1 MRFSWKI
8 TGRVLLIAVSVAAVA
23 YSSVMM
29 IRYPGWVVDDAFI
42 LFRYA
47 ENLVDHG
54 ELNWNVGENPVE
66 GYTGIAMVS
75 LIALGMKL
83 SISPIIAA
91 HIIGIACYFI
101 GAILLILIFRGFNL
115 GSVSALV
122 LYCTA
127 PFLFTHAWSG
137 LETTMFNTA
146 ILLAIYAFSVR
157 NNAFFVGALLILGFT
172 RPEGAVISI
181 ILIVFYRPVS
191 RKTIIAWLVPC
202 LIYFI
207 WRWIYYGQF
216 LPNTFYAKLS
226 QAGISMEN
234 LIILRRLLVTYLP
247 LPGLL
252 ALIFIGRDHFRK
264 HRRLVFG
271 TTVFTLIIILTYLCS
286 RLMMNYSYRF
296 FLPFYI
302 VALVAVG
309 GILCQV
315 RPTVKAIVLTVLL
328 VSMQAAS
335 NVERRK
341 MKKEIEYSSTHFKV
355 LRDIH
360 IPAGKFLRDC
370 VPTGEWLVV
379 HADAGAIPYYSKLK
393 TIDFGRLNDEYLAR
407 NIPRLTGI
415 QNYRDLSKET
425 RALITTLQSY
435 EKGPSDDE
443 KTLLAEYFFS
453 RNPGAIAFTSY
464 NFMRLDHGNESRI
477 IAKDKRFDSY
487 ALVKKYKSK
496 ERRRYFEFIYLR
508 DDIRI
513 AANIPLLE
521 EINSEGKETPP
532 EHIDS
537 GVEKEKINGKIRA
550 ASNSPDA
557 LWALSCGDIGIVA
570 KLKCYEIIAMT
581 YPNHEKAPEALWRIA
596 LHTILP
602 MKRIEY
608 YRRIIDN
615 YPESE
620 RASEAS
626 FIIGFVYLEDLS
638 DTLTAIEAFDI
649 ALKNYPESEIVET
662 AETVIRRLKAGREAQ
677 P

>member
-1 MRFSWKI
+1 MRFSWKV
-8 TGRVLLIAVSVAAVA
+8 TGRVLLIAVSVAAIA

-29 IRYPGWVVDDAFI
+29 IRYPGWIVDDAFI

-47 ENLVDHG
+47 ENLVEHG

-83 SISPIIAA
+83 SISPILAA

-101 GAILLILIFRGFNL
+101 GAILLLLIFRGFNL

-137 LETTMFNTA
+137 LETTMFNMA
-146 ILLAIYAFSVR
+146 ILMAIYAFSVR
-157 NNAFFVGALLILGFT
+157 NNAFFVVALLILGFT
-172 RPEGAVISI
+172 RPEGVVLSI
-181 ILIVFYRPVS
+181 IMIVLYRPIS
-191 RKTIIAWLVPC
+191 RKTIIAWFVPC
-202 LIYFI
+202 LVYFI

-216 LPNTFYAKLS
+216 LPNTFYAKSS
-226 QAGISMEN
+226 QAGLGMEN
-234 LIILRRLLVTYLP
+234 IMVLRKMLVTYLP

-252 ALIFIGRDHFRK
+252 ALIFIGRDHFYK
-264 HRRLVFG
+264 HKR
-271 TTVFTLIIILTYLCS
+271 LIIGTAVFSLTILVTYLCS

-296 FLPFYI
+296 YISFYI

-315 RPTVKAIVLTVLL
+315 KPTVKTIVLIVLL
-328 VSMQAAS
+328 VSVQAAS
-335 NVERRK
+335 NVESRK
-341 MKKEIEYSSTHFKV
+341 MKKEIEYSSTHLKV
-355 LRDIH
+355 LQDVH
-360 IPAGKFLRDC
+360 IPAGKFLRAC
-370 VPTGEWLVV
+370 VPPGEWLVV

-415 QNYRDLSKET
+415 QNYRDLSKEA
-425 RALITTLQSY
+425 RAFITMPQSY

-443 KTLLAEYFFS
+443 RILLAEYFFS

-464 NFMRLDHGNESRI
+464 NFMILDHGHESRI

-487 ALVKKYKSK
+487 ALVKKFKS
-496 ERRRYFEFIYLR
+496 EARRRYCEFIYIR
-508 DDIRI
+508 DDIVT
-513 AANIPLLE
+513 ATGIPLLAE
-521 EINSEGKETPP
+521 SNRAGIETLP
-532 EHIDS
+532 EN
-537 GVEKEKINGKIRA
+537 VEYKGDKAIIMDKIRD

-557 LWALSCGDIGIVA
+557 LWALSHGDIGIEA
-570 KLKCYEIIAMT
+570 KRQCYKLIAMT
-581 YPNHEKAPEALWRIA
+581 YPDHEKAPEALWRMVYS
-596 LHTILP
+596 TIHP
-602 MKRIEY
+602 TKKIEY
-608 YRRIIDN
+608 YRRIVEN
-615 YPESE
+615 YAESKL
-620 RASEAS
+620 ASEAS
-626 FIIGFVYLEDLS
+626 FIIGFVYLEELS
-638 DTLTAIEAFDI
+638 DTLAALEAFDI
-649 ALKNYPESEIVET
+649 ALKNYPGSEIVET
-662 AETVIRRLKAGREAQ
+662 AETMIKRLKAGREDQ